1 MPSLRSKTITT
12 LKIKR
17 CWGQDILSHSTVRDI
32 SATVKRATYIIS
44 LRPRSS
50 LTWQWVGDRLSEDR
64 RVDADVGGAPAGDRR
79 LCQRRRVV
87 AERRQ
92 PDGGVDD
99 WAVAAAAGVVV
110 AAVDVVRQ
118 DWRWPSV
125 DEIEAVVKPARENKD
140 VRLTINVSKS

>member
-1 MPSLRSKTITT
+1 MPSLRSKTIAT

-17 CWGQDILSHSTVRDI
+17 CWGILPHSTVRDI
-32 SATVKRATYIIS
+32 SAAIKRATYIIS

-64 RVDADVGGAPAGDRR
+64 RVDADVGAAAGDRR

-99 WAVAAAAGVVV
+99 WAVAAAGVVVVV
-110 AAVDVVRQ
+110 AAVAVVRQ

-125 DEIEAVVKPARENKD
+125 DEIEAVVKPARENKG